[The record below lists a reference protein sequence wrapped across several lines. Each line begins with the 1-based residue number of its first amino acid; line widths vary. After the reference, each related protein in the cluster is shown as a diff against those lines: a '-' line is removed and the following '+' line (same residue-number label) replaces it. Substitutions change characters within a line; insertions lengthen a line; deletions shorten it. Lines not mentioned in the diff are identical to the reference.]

1 MGKNTI
7 TLPSKNEVFRQIES
21 EKPVEE
27 AAMDFHGAMHFIEG
41 REEDERFSDARNA
54 VQKKLAETEESEEQ
68 GTCNYYLLR
77 LMLREH
83 LLFENKDARDVYKKM
98 HENFMAAEREYRKK
112 FFKMKRGEEK
122 ENLRSQIETFYKL
135 VDSYFIVLEK
145 IYQKK
150 GFIEAG
156 ERAYEDKMHFRKS
169 FAYFSGRHLAHL
181 GHVFLD
187 KTSRYG
193 HSLGRWGI
201 TVLFFITLFGAIYW
215 ALDYFSAGS
224 MFADYPSKSGPFDYI
239 YFSVVTFTTL
249 GYGDIVPTTIPEKML
264 VGFEVLLGFTM
275 LGVLINLIK
284 RRFG

>member
-1 MGKNTI
+1 MAESKVKLPPQNT
-7 TLPSKNEVFRQIES
+7 VFRQIES
-21 EKPVEE
+21 EKIDESV
-27 AAMDFHGAMHFIEG
+27 MDFHGAMHFIEG
-41 REEDERFSDARNA
+41 REEDERFADARRA
-54 VQKKLAETEESEEQ
+54 IQKKLSDTDEGEEQ

-83 LLFENKDARDVYKKM
+83 LLFENKEARDVYKKM
-98 HENFMAAEREYRKK
+98 RTNFLAAERAYRKQ
-112 FFKMKRGEEK
+112 FFRMKRGEEK
-122 ENLRSQIETFYKL
+122 ENLRSQIETFYRL

-156 ERAYEDKMHFRKS
+156 ERTYEDKMHFRKS
-169 FAYFSGRHLAHL
+169 LAFFSGRHFAHL

-193 HSLGRWGI
+193 HSLGRWGL
-201 TVLFFITLFGAIYW
+201 TVIFFITLFGAIYAW
-215 ALDYFSAGS
+215 LDRMSPTSMFENFSAHSGIFDYF
-224 MFADYPSKSGPFDYI
+224 
-239 YFSVVTFTTL
+239 YFSIVTFTTL
-249 GYGDIVPTTIPEKML
+249 GYGDITPVTIPEKIV
-264 VGFEVLLGFTM
+264 VGVEVLLGFTM